1 MITSGREDQVGFSTQ
16 RSILLIDSAKVYS
29 AHEVEQEFSGVNCS
43 VNIIHGILTPLLQF
57 LDTYV
62 NIGTHNTQVR
72 KWEDWIEKVESE
84 FTEKRFARR
93 ASYQLIPTYS

>member
-1 MITSGREDQVGFSTQ
+1 MGFSTK

-29 AHEVEQEFSGVNCS
+29 AHEVEQGFSGVNCS

-84 FTEKRFARR
+84 FTEKIFARR
-93 ASYQLIPTYS
+93 ASYELIPTYSSMSR